1 MTQLLVPDKVYLVC
15 SEGMSTQQLNVVS
28 QNNVKMASGRWIA
41 TVEDRPGSNFN
52 CAKMVIAGAI
62 MMAAIAAIVA
72 AATIATGGLA
82 GAAIVGAIAAGGAI
96 AGATGGFL
104 AGLIPCICGFCL
116 NNWVPF
122 HTKIVI
128 GNNTLHPILEN
139 STITCKLG
147 GIVSIYYSELAA
159 KKAVNYTRWNTALNI
174 FEITCGAFLSGFL
187 GTIICGASSL
197 GLAGKFS
204 MGVIKNVAIRAIPI
218 MGIGMTGNIILAI
231 TKNKIYK
238 GLGYSNDINRGEMTS
253 LDIKKGTQEIKEDK
267 SNNEE
272 ILEIAKKEAD
282 AMGTI
287 MGSNTS
293 DFTKTDIT
301 NIYQVGDISETQSI
315 STSTTSVSGA
325 IQETTPQIESS
336 MRINSYDVENG
347 YGPIIDADKITTT
360 TGKEYTPKNINAK
373 DINWRDL
380 GKGFLAD
387 AISGIMID
395 LLKMGLNKFILSDII
410 RDYIDSMSDEY
421 KERSQIKVQEDEI

>member
-1 MTQLLVPDKVYLVC
+1 
-15 SEGMSTQQLNVVS
+15 
-28 QNNVKMASGRWIA
+28 
-41 TVEDRPGSNFN
+41 
-52 CAKMVIAGAI
+52 